1 MLSAFAF
8 QPSVLDLRPRR
19 RERVSDKAA
28 LFVAVGEVELHF
40 PGARSLKDKRQA
52 LRSLIERLRH
62 RLQVLVI
69 ESDHPDLHQ
78 RAGIAIAS
86 LATAAEAARGTVQRA
101 LDVVSESGLGV
112 VLREDV
118 QVQQVR

>member
-1 MLSAFAF
+1 
-8 QPSVLDLRPRR
+8 
-19 RERVSDKAA
+19 VSDKAA